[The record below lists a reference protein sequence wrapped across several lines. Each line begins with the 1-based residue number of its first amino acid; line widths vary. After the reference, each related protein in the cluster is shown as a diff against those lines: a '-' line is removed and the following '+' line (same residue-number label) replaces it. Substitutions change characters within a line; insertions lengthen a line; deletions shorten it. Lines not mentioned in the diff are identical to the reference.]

1 MPFWLLVVVDG
12 PSEVRLGGDP
22 DVARGVVTK
31 ILAQNFGEECAKG
44 VSIRYWHQVSKSPLR
59 DTETPHRK
67 LPDSVRKH
75 GGHAEKAYQLA
86 RLGTTT
92 AYGTVILLD
101 SDNHPERWDA
111 LKEGVAA
118 SGEAARTAYGLA
130 REMVE
135 AWLLADPS
143 LLAEPLPRGKRCE
156 DLWGSKRDPKSNY
169 PKHVLRRCVLEPNG
183 WTFPQA
189 VEKWSPVRA
198 RRNSASLNAFI
209 SQIEALARTQHVL

>member
-1 MPFWLLVVVDG
+1 MYPWLLVVVEG
-12 PSEVRLGGDP
+12 PSEVRPGEDP
-22 DVARGVVTK
+22 DVAQGVVTK
-31 ILAQNFGEECAKG
+31 ILAQSFGEDCAIG
-44 VSIRYWHQVSKSPLR
+44 VSPQYWGHVTMSPLR
-59 DTETPHRK
+59 DRR

-75 GGHAEKAYQLA
+75 GRHAEKACQLA
-86 RLGTTT
+86 RLGTKTV
-92 AYGTVILLD
+92 YGTVILLD
-101 SDNHPERWDA
+101 SDNHHLERWNA
-111 LKEGVAA
+111 LQEGVAA

-156 DLWGSKRDPKSNY
+156 DLWGAKRDPDSNH

-189 VEKWSPVRA
+189 VEQWSPERA
-198 RRNSASLNAFI
+198 RRNSASLDAFI
-209 SQIEALARTQHVL
+209 SQIENLARTQYAL